1 MSSSSSAAK
10 ECPICLET
18 LVENNNFIVTACGH
32 EFHSDCF
39 LTNVSHNG
47 FDCPLCRNEL
57 MSYDNEEGDEE
68 DDDDMSIE
76 SFNSDEIETT
86 RIHITENNISDA
98 QPTMH
103 ISVTDSLLDDL
114 KNDLLKEGVGLDTL
128 LKACICNYEMNTYQ
142 NFTTTNTEIVEIIY
156 NKLDNLYIKRQNP
169 LSGSQP
175 SVSDLTNDVET
186 IIQSRVF

>member
-1 MSSSSSAAK
+1 MSTSTSK
-10 ECPICLET
+10 ECPICLEA
-18 LVENNNFIVTACGH
+18 LFENNNFIITACGH

-57 MSYDNEEGDEE
+57 TDTSTIYDDE
-68 DDDDMSIE
+68 DDEDMSVD
-76 SFNSDEIETT
+76 SFSSDEIETT

-114 KNDLLKEGVGLDTL
+114 KTDLLKDGIGLDTL
-128 LKACICNYEMNTYQ
+128 LKAFICNYEMNTYQ
-142 NFTTTNTEIVEIIY
+142 NFTATNTEIVEVLY
-156 NKLDNLYIKRQNP
+156 NKLDDLYIKRQNP
-169 LSGSQP
+169 LSASTP
-175 SVSDLTNDVET
+175 ETSDLTNDVET
-186 IIQSRVF
+186 IIQSRVY